1 MASAEHR
8 ATSRVLDILEILS
21 SSTGGYTLTEIAK
34 QIDAPKS
41 SIFPIIHTLEERHYI
56 SMDSSNGKYSIGIS
70 AFAIGSTYVSSKSL
84 LSHIHSAMNEL
95 VTVCNE
101 TCNMGVLNGSN
112 VLYVAKIDSPQSLRL
127 VTHVGIKMPANC
139 TALGK
144 ALLTKTSFEDM
155 KKIFPEKL
163 STCTKYSITDINI
176 LINGGNILGK
186 LLNIIF
192 GKKTKEK
199 TCNEEIGILDIRNNY
214 IYTRDGNVIAGIK
227 IYSINTQLLTDREKN
242 NLINELSAELS
253 SEQGEMKYFNI
264 ARAVDISPLQ
274 EYLTEII
281 NTTDNTI
288 QKKLLK
294 THLNEVQRLSL
305 NGEIVERQSFLMI
318 NAKYDDNSEK
328 DLLKRCLDLSNKF
341 ERCGIKAEIL
351 DEPSLIQLCNSFLNM
366 NYAHR
371 EDTDIEDKVLMLKE
385 A

>member
-70 AFAIGSTYVSSKSL
+70 AFAIGSTYISSKSL

-163 STCTKYSITDINI
+163 STCTKYSITDINVLNEQVRKAEI
-176 LINGGNILGK
+176 EGYAYENQEFAEQIMCVAVPIVKDGKVMAAVSVSIPSFRYDDKKLITVKEEL
-186 LLNIIF
+186 
-192 GKKTKEK
+192 KK
-199 TCNEEIGILDIRNNY
+199 
-214 IYTRDGNVIAGIK
+214 IK
-227 IYSINTQLLTDREKN
+227 IR
-242 NLINELSAELS
+242 AEL
-253 SEQGEMKYFNI
+253 
-264 ARAVDISPLQ
+264 
-274 EYLTEII
+274 
-281 NTTDNTI
+281 
-288 QKKLLK
+288 LLR
-294 THLNEVQRLSL
+294 NY
-305 NGEIVERQSFLMI
+305 NGEI
-318 NAKYDDNSEK
+318 
-328 DLLKRCLDLSNKF
+328 
-341 ERCGIKAEIL
+341 
-351 DEPSLIQLCNSFLNM
+351 LI
-366 NYAHR
+366 
-371 EDTDIEDKVLMLKE
+371 
-385 A
+385 